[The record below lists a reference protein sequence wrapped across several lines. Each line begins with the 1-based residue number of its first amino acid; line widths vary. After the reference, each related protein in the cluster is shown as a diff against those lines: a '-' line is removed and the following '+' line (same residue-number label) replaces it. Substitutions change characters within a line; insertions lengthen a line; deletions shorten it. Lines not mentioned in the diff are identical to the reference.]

1 MRKKIKLSP
10 YLLIVLSF
18 AIIIFIGSLL
28 LTLPISSQSGNS
40 LPYIQG
46 LFTSTSAVTVTGLSI
61 NNINTSYTIFG
72 QIIILVL
79 IQLGGLG
86 ILTASSMIVLLIS
99 GKLDYYSKKVV
110 REDINFDLTTEL
122 PEYLKKVVKIVFTI
136 EFIGAVL
143 LLFRFIKEYDFLMAV
158 FYSIF
163 HSVSAFCNAGFSLFT
178 NSLIGYRSEIY
189 VNLVISSL
197 IILGGIGFSTLLDIN
212 NVRKKIRPKISIS
225 TSLNIKMYIFLI
237 LLGTIL
243 IFLIEYNNSMKGF
256 GFFEKLISSYFHSV
270 STRTAGFQTMDLSHL
285 APSTI
290 ILFCTLMFIGGSSG
304 STAGGIKTTTLSVI
318 FLGIWASM
326 TGKEDMEYKGRRI
339 SWNHFNKACAII
351 LITVTFILLAFS
363 QLHY

>member
-212 NVRKKIRPKISIS
+212 NVRKK
-225 TSLNIKMYIFLI
+225 L
-237 LLGTIL
+237 
-243 IFLIEYNNSMKGF
+243 
-256 GFFEKLISSYFHSV
+256 
-270 STRTAGFQTMDLSHL
+270 DL
-285 APSTI
+285 
-290 ILFCTLMFIGGSSG
+290 
-304 STAGGIKTTTLSVI
+304 K
-318 FLGIWASM
+318 
-326 TGKEDMEYKGRRI
+326 Y
-339 SWNHFNKACAII
+339 
-351 LITVTFILLAFS
+351 
-363 QLHY
+363 QLVHH